1 MKKCILW
8 TLAASAGALAA
19 AGSLAALTQE
29 STSLDP
35 LTVCPDTHRLLF
47 ENEYLR
53 VIEAKVPAGKDEPR
67 HSHPHGITVYLA
79 DYEVETKTVPDNKVT
94 RSSRRFGTVTWS
106 EAVVH
111 EVKNVGSSP
120 SHAVRIELK

>member
-8 TLAASAGALAA
+8 ILAASAVALAA
-19 AGSLAALTQE
+19 GASLALTQE
-29 STSLDP
+29 SSSLDP
-35 LTVCPDTHRLLF
+35 LKVCPDTHRLLF
-47 ENEYLR
+47 DNEYLR

-79 DYEVETKTVPDNKVT
+79 DYEVETKTSPDNKVI

-111 EVKNVGSSP
+111 EVKNVGNSAV
-120 SHAVRIELK
+120 HAIRIELK

>member
-1 MKKCILW
+1 
-8 TLAASAGALAA
+8 
-19 AGSLAALTQE
+19 
-29 STSLDP
+29 
-35 LTVCPDTHRLLF
+35 LF

-79 DYEVETKTVPDNKVT
+79 DYEVETKTLPDNKVA
-94 RSSRRFGTVTWS
+94 RSSRTFGTVTWS

-111 EVKNVGSSP
+111 EVKNVGNSP